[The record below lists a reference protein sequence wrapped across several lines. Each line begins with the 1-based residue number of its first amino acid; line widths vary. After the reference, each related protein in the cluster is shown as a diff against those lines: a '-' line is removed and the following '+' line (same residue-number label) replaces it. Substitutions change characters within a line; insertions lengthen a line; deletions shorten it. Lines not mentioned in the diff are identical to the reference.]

1 MEARCDNVEYIVE
14 VIMDLYVYIISVVFR
29 VELSVF
35 DENRGGISP
44 RFFVCLIERRFPAM
58 LV

>member
-1 MEARCDNVEYIVE
+1 MEARCDNVGHIVE
-14 VIMDLYVYIISVVFR
+14 VIMICVCIISVVFR